1 MKKDKT
7 SAALYNLVRTALN
20 NMDMLPPEFVHIHGE
35 AQVDHNLKLS
45 LLQHAFDI
53 GGSNVILSI
62 GQTIIDD
69 GANPVIVVLLKARSA
84 MQVVKRWQRLEQFYH
99 SRHRTKTISEGVNQ
113 LTIKHWS
120 LEGEAPGYLEDLLI
134 AGIMYAF
141 LQSLGCI
148 QLTMHL
154 GDGTALHDGEKFCLE
169 KNESESDY
177 STWNISWDHQQHLPP
192 LLQAARGGSLE
203 ERLKYIFSTDPASS
217 WTIDQFLIH
226 CDFSR
231 RTLQRKLKAEQAS
244 LQVLL
249 REFRANYA
257 FEMIMNS
264 NYSLTH
270 IAFAS
275 GYSDQAHFNREF
287 KRCIGLPPGNYRK
300 TMK

>member
-1 MKKDKT
+1 MKKDQT
-7 SAALYNLVRTALN
+7 SAALYNLVRTALSK
-20 NMDMLPPEFVHIHGE
+20 MDILPRESVRIHGE
-35 AQVDHNLKLS
+35 AQVDHKLKLA
-45 LLQHAFDI
+45 LLQHAFDM
-53 GGSNVILSI
+53 GGPNVILSI
-62 GQTIIDD
+62 GQNILDD

-84 MQVVKRWQRLEQFYH
+84 MQVVKRWQRMEQFYH
-99 SRHRTKTISEGVNQ
+99 SRHRTKTISEGINQ
-113 LTIKHWS
+113 LTIQHWS
-120 LEGEAPGYLEDLLI
+120 LEGAAPGHLEDLLI

-154 GDGTALHDGEKFCLE
+154 QDGTALHDGENFCLE

-177 STWNISWDHQQHLPP
+177 STWNISWDHQLHQPP
-192 LLQAARGGSLE
+192 LLQAAKGGRLE
-203 ERLKYIFSTDPASS
+203 ERLKYIFSTDPASN

-231 RTLQRKLKAEQAS
+231 RTLQRKLKAEQTS

-264 NYSLTH
+264 DYSLTH